1 MILAHLISD
10 SEDLLICDLAETYHI
25 LNYRELPPTLV
36 ATLVLGLPD
45 HSRLKMKVSGQKIT
59 TEQAM
64 LAVIIDDLNLL
75 LWQRSKRRKKP
86 ESLYKKRTEEKQKDE
101 LLSFSSPE
109 EYEEWMRKK
118 REKWNG

>member
-1 MILAHLISD
+1 M
-10 SEDLLICDLAETYHI
+10 
-25 LNYRELPPTLV
+25 V

-45 HSRLKMKVSGQKIT
+45 NSRLKMKISGQKIT

-64 LAVIIDDLNLL
+64 LAVIIDDLNLI
-75 LWQRSKRRKKP
+75 LWQRSKRKKKP
-86 ESLYKKRTEEKQKDE
+86 ESLYKRLTEEKKKDE

-118 REKWNG
+118 REKWKNG